1 MDHRWITRYIIT
13 TTSPCL
19 TPLKTIYFSFKTMN
33 ELMSALRNVVSNQT
47 RICLFISVITLVR
60 DALPCESPPVNSE
73 HVL

>member
-1 MDHRWITRYIIT
+1 
-13 TTSPCL
+13 
-19 TPLKTIYFSFKTMN
+19 
-33 ELMSALRNVVSNQT
+33 MSALRNVVSNQT